1 MNMFL
6 GKLIEVVCVF
16 NNIRNIMPH
25 LIPNLFQKGYTPYT
39 VKLAPKNLWSKPTLG
54 KSMMPSD
61 SVPDVLKVDTEPN
74 AYKA

>member
-1 MNMFL
+1 
-6 GKLIEVVCVF
+6 
-16 NNIRNIMPH
+16 MPH

-61 SVPDVLKVDTEPN
+61 SVPDVLIVDLEQST
-74 AYKA
+74 YK